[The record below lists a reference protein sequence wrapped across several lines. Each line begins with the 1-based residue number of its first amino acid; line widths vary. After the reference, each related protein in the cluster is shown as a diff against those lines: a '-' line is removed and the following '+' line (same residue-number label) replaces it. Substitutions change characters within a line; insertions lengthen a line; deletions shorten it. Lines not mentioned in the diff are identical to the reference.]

1 MQVSEWVGQV
11 STKENSRAKGKRKK
25 TKRVFGILCVWV
37 GEISDMGP
45 NNLLRGVNECVCVWK
60 FFEPCSYSYMADEDS
75 EMKSEITCFKIFGV
89 GQQATGFCKKERMYN
104 WFCRSVKK
112 NSIYY
117 CK

>member
-45 NNLLRGVNECVCVWK
+45 NLLR
-60 FFEPCSYSYMADEDS
+60 
-75 EMKSEITCFKIFGV
+75 
-89 GQQATGFCKKERMYN
+89 ERGE
-104 WFCRSVKK
+104 
-112 NSIYY
+112 
-117 CK
+117 